1 MEGRNLDLTQ
11 GVIWKQL
18 ILFFL
23 PILAGSIFQQ
33 LYTTVDAVIIGQFA
47 GKSGLAAIDSVHNL
61 LKLPLNFFTGL
72 SAGATILVSQLFG
85 GKQLRRLAQVA
96 RTAIAFSFA
105 GGVLLSILGIV
116 FAPACLDLLEVPQDI
131 YSQTLSYVRI
141 YFFGLSVS
149 LLYNLGAGILRAV
162 GNSRTPFSILLL
174 SCSLNLV
181 LDLFFVGFLRLG
193 ASGAAATTVLSQ
205 TVSALLIL
213 YVLIKSSDLLKI
225 RDHAQT
231 PDPRTAPAFDP
242 SPSQKRGSL
251 LRLFPF
257 RIHRESLLSILRLG
271 IPLGLQSSFYPIANM
286 MIQTSINGTG
296 TDSFAAWALCG
307 KLDFLIWLSTDALA
321 AAIST
326 FAAQNYGAKHYRR
339 IQKGV
344 ASGLFITSGI
354 VALLSILLYL
364 FSGTIGKLFLHPAD
378 HDILPLVVSMMH
390 FLAPF
395 YLLYVFGEILSGAI
409 RGTGE
414 TFLPMLVSL
423 LGTCAARIL
432 WILFVVPGHPSILV
446 ILGSYPVS
454 WFLTALLF
462 SIYYLYIRRTRLSPS
477 RR

>member
-85 GKQLRRLAQVA
+85 GKQLRRLTQVA

-213 YVLIKSSDLLKI
+213 YVLIKSSDQLRI

-242 SPSQKRGSL
+242 SPSQKRDSL

-286 MIQTSINGTG
+286 MIQTSINATAQIPLQPG
-296 TDSFAAWALCG
+296 
-307 KLDFLIWLSTDALA
+307 LSAE
-321 AAIST
+321 
-326 FAAQNYGAKHYRR
+326 N
-339 IQKGV
+339 
-344 ASGLFITSGI
+344 
-354 VALLSILLYL
+354 
-364 FSGTIGKLFLHPAD
+364 
-378 HDILPLVVSMMH
+378 
-390 FLAPF
+390 
-395 YLLYVFGEILSGAI
+395 
-409 RGTGE
+409 
-414 TFLPMLVSL
+414 
-423 LGTCAARIL
+423 
-432 WILFVVPGHPSILV
+432 WIF
-446 ILGSYPVS
+446 
-454 WFLTALLF
+454 
-462 SIYYLYIRRTRLSPS
+462 
-477 RR
+477 